1 MCIESE
7 SDSLA
12 LQLTSLKACSSYVCI
27 SPQPRH
33 EIVVCGVFLSMFR
46 PLQLTCDP
54 TTERAVDPRPET
66 AGLSLLVSG
75 SYWPRIHRSSIW
87 FEGRAKQ
94 EVVRVSLDERQ
105 QRTQHPALV
114 CMFLKEKTTNCS
126 CLREVPCSVADLR
139 SEVRGPQTQLS
150 RRFGSELQA
159 IWKNSHPSV
168 LYSVH
173 DDHGIDVGLARSPLC
188 ENDAGEV
195 RCVLLVPEAPHTTA
209 YGQQPFVAGLSP
221 EQGRGRQPWR
231 PEKHAKEDSTLNP
244 KEDAIPRCSQW
255 PIGTRAQRC
264 SAVPKKG
271 ARTGDPTSRPYT
283 NIPSKVAVDECVIC
297 SALVYRVPRRRRLNL
312 HSNRETHAPAV
323 EVDPGLHEDVA
334 VYEP

>member
-33 EIVVCGVFLSMFR
+33 EIVVCGVYLSMFR

-221 EQGRGRQPWR
+221 EQGRGRQPRR

-244 KEDAIPRCSQW
+244 KEVPYLAARNGRLVRARKDAQPYRKKVLGQVILPVDRIP
-255 PIGTRAQRC
+255 I
-264 SAVPKKG
+264 
-271 ARTGDPTSRPYT
+271 SRVRWLSMNASFVVHSST
-283 NIPSKVAVDECVIC
+283 E
-297 SALVYRVPRRRRLNL
+297 YRGV
-312 HSNRETHAPAV
+312 
-323 EVDPGLHEDVA
+323 GG
-334 VYEP
+334 